1 MNATLSASLA
11 CDTIRSETSEMSD
24 ARVYRTGQVAVLLLA
39 VSNTRVPRYALE
51 LMAGERG
58 ITLAQLSR
66 EILRPL
72 VQRGFIRTAGDQIV
86 ATPAAIACADA
97 VGEWMNGATLASV
110 RKITLRAEQVRVGDV
125 IEPPASPAGS
135 RFVRVDAV
143 NVFDD
148 SFYTGAVR
156 LDAGQ
161 KVTAYRA
168 A

>member
-1 MNATLSASLA
+1 MNQTIAASLA
-11 CDTIRSETSEMSD
+11 CDTIRSETAEQSN
-24 ARVYRTGQVAVLLLA
+24 ARVYRTGHVAVLLLA

-72 VQRGFIRTAGDQIV
+72 VQRGFIRTAGDEIV
-86 ATPAAIACADA
+86 ATPAAVACADSI
-97 VGEWMNGATLASV
+97 GEWMNGATLSSV
-110 RKITLRAEQVRVGDV
+110 RKTTLRAEQVRIGDV
-125 IEPPASPAGS
+125 IDTGS

-143 NVFDD
+143 DVLGD
-148 SFYTGAVR
+148 SIYTGSVR

-161 KVTAYRA
+161 KVCAYRA

>member
-1 MNATLSASLA
+1 MDATLSASLA
-11 CDTIRSETSEMSD
+11 CDTIRAETAEQSD

-39 VSNTRVPRYALE
+39 VSNTRIPRYALE

-72 VQRGFIRTAGDQIV
+72 VQRGFIRTAGDEIV
-86 ATPAAIACADA
+86 ATPAAVACADSI
-97 VGEWMNGATLASV
+97 GEWMNGATLTSV
-110 RKITLRAEQVRVGDV
+110 RKTTLRAEQVRVGDV
-125 IEPPASPAGS
+125 IDTGS

-143 NVFDD
+143 DVLGD
-148 SFYTGAVR
+148 SIYTGSVR

-161 KVTAYRA
+161 KVCAYRA

>member
-1 MNATLSASLA
+1 MNQTLAASIA
-11 CDTIRSETSEMSD
+11 CDTIRAETAEQSD

-72 VQRGFIRTAGDQIV
+72 VQRGFIRTAGDEIV
-86 ATPAAIACADA
+86 ATPAAVACADSIGA
-97 VGEWMNGATLASV
+97 WMDGTTLASV
-110 RKITLRAEQVRVGDV
+110 RKATLRAEQVRVGDV
-125 IEPPASPAGS
+125 IDTGS
-135 RFVRVDAV
+135 RFVRVDSV
-143 NVFDD
+143 LYLGD
-148 SFYTGAVR
+148 SIYTGSVR

-161 KVTAYRA
+161 KVSAYRA

>member
-1 MNATLSASLA
+1 MNQTIAASLA
-11 CDTIRSETSEMSD
+11 CDTIRSETAEQSN

-39 VSNTRVPRYALE
+39 VSNTRVPRYALD

-72 VQRGFIRTAGDQIV
+72 VQRGFIRTAGDEIV
-86 ATPAAIACADA
+86 ATPAAVACADSI
-97 VGEWMNGATLASV
+97 GEWMNGATLSSV
-110 RKITLRAEQVRVGDV
+110 RKTTLRAEQVRIGDV
-125 IEPPASPAGS
+125 IDTGS

-143 NVFDD
+143 DVLGD
-148 SFYTGAVR
+148 SIYTGSVR

-161 KVTAYRA
+161 KVCAYRA

>member
-1 MNATLSASLA
+1 MNQTIAASLA
-11 CDTIRSETSEMSD
+11 CDTIRSETAEQSN

-39 VSNTRVPRYALE
+39 VSNTRVPRYALD

-72 VQRGFIRTAGDQIV
+72 VQRGFIRTAGDEIV
-86 ATPAAIACADA
+86 ATPAAVACADSI
-97 VGEWMNGATLASV
+97 GEWMNGATLTSV
-110 RKITLRAEQVRVGDV
+110 RKTTLRAEQVRVGDV
-125 IEPPASPAGS
+125 IDTGS

-143 NVFDD
+143 DVLGD
-148 SFYTGAVR
+148 SIYTGSVR

-161 KVTAYRA
+161 KVCAYRA

>member
-1 MNATLSASLA
+1 MNQTIAASLA
-11 CDTIRSETSEMSD
+11 CDTIRSETAEQSN

-72 VQRGFIRTAGDQIV
+72 VQRGFIRTAGDEIV
-86 ATPAAIACADA
+86 ATPAAVACADSI
-97 VGEWMNGATLASV
+97 GEWMSGATLSSV
-110 RKITLRAEQVRVGDV
+110 RKTTLRAEQVRIGDV
-125 IEPPASPAGS
+125 IDTGS

-143 NVFDD
+143 DVLGD
-148 SFYTGAVR
+148 SIYTGSVR

-161 KVTAYRA
+161 KLCAYRA

>member
-1 MNATLSASLA
+1 MKLSALL
-11 CDTIRSETSEMSD
+11 
-24 ARVYRTGQVAVLLLA
+24 AVLLLA
-39 VSNTRVPRYALE
+39 LCNTRVPGYAPE

-72 VQRGFIRTAGDQIV
+72 VQRGFIRTAGDEIV
-86 ATPAAIACADA
+86 ATPAAVACADSI
-97 VGEWMNGATLASV
+97 GEWMNGATLTSV
-110 RKITLRAEQVRVGDV
+110 RKTTLRAEQVRVGDV

-143 NVFDD
+143 NVLGD
-148 SFYTGAVR
+148 SIYTGSVR

-161 KVTAYRA
+161 KVCAYRA

>member
-1 MNATLSASLA
+1 MNQTIAASLA

-72 VQRGFIRTAGDQIV
+72 VQRGFIRTAGDEIV
-86 ATPAAIACADA
+86 ATPAAVACADCI
-97 VGEWMNGATLASV
+97 GSWMNGDTLNGV
-110 RKITLRAEQVRVGDV
+110 RKTTLRAEQVRIGDV
-125 IEPPASPAGS
+125 IDTGS

-143 NVFDD
+143 DVLGD
-148 SFYTGAVR
+148 SIYTGAVR

-161 KVTAYRA
+161 KVIAYRA

>member
-1 MNATLSASLA
+1 MNQTIAASLA
-11 CDTIRSETSEMSD
+11 CDTIRSETAEQSN

-72 VQRGFIRTAGDQIV
+72 VQRGFIRTAGDEIV
-86 ATPAAIACADA
+86 ATPAAVACADSI
-97 VGEWMNGATLASV
+97 GEWMNGATLTSV
-110 RKITLRAEQVRVGDV
+110 RKTTLRAEQVRVGDV
-125 IEPPASPAGS
+125 IDTGS

-143 NVFDD
+143 DVFGD
-148 SFYTGAVR
+148 SIYTGSVR

-161 KVTAYRA
+161 KVCAYRA

>member
-1 MNATLSASLA
+1 MNQTIAASLA

-72 VQRGFIRTAGDQIV
+72 VQRGFIRTAGDEIV
-86 ATPAAIACADA
+86 ATPAAVACADCI
-97 VGEWMNGATLASV
+97 GSWMNGDTLNSV
-110 RKITLRAEQVRVGDV
+110 RKTTLRAEQVRIGDV

-143 NVFDD
+143 DVFGD
-148 SFYTGAVR
+148 SIYTGTVR

-161 KVTAYRA
+161 KVIAYRA